1 MRDLADIQSADARF
15 AILRTLAEQV
25 DGQLNALLIR
35 RTLDIYGIKRDDD
48 WIETQLRK
56 MHSLGA
62 IELDFAGTLL
72 VARIAPAGRSH
83 LEERTVLAG
92 ITLPSELRR

>member
-1 MRDLADIQSADARF
+1 MRDMADVQAADARL

-56 MHSLGA
+56 MAMLGA
-62 IELDFAGTLL
+62 IELIDAGALPI
-72 VARIAPAGRSH
+72 ARIAPAGRSH
-83 LEERTVLAG
+83 LEERAVLAG

>member
-1 MRDLADIQSADARF
+1 MADVQAADARL

-56 MHSLGA
+56 MAMLGA
-62 IELDFAGTLL
+62 IELIDAGALPI
-72 VARIAPAGRSH
+72 ARIAPAGRSH
-83 LEERTVLAG
+83 LEERAVLAG